1 MTFVFIAIILYFFI
15 LFAYLKKVLMAE
27 KELIALLKKVEANC
41 NRKMKTPADY
51 DFLAGVI
58 WDRIHESISS
68 STLKRMWGYAG
79 KETDARFATKTVLAR
94 FLGYKDWDDFVEQM
108 NSPEIE
114 SKQVVSQVIRTQN
127 LIKGQKIEVCWYPD
141 RRCVFQ
147 YEGGM
152 QFMVLISE
160 NSHLQAG
167 DTFMCGIFMLD
178 EPLLLDNV
186 VHQGM
191 QPTPYIAGSKSGL
204 TRIRMVE

>member
-1 MTFVFIAIILYFFI
+1 MTHNFVVIIL
-15 LFAYLKKVLMAE
+15 LFLFSLYIKKVLMVE
-27 KELIALLKKVEANC
+27 KEQVVLLRKVEANC
-41 NRKMKTPADY
+41 NRKMKTPADF

-58 WDRIHESISS
+58 WNAVHESISS
-68 STLKRMWGYAG
+68 STLKRVWGYAG
-79 KETDARFATKTVLAR
+79 KETDARFVTKTILSR
-94 FLGYKDWDDFVEQM
+94 YIGYKDWDDFVERL

-114 SKQVVSQVIRTQN
+114 SKQVVTQTIRTQN
-127 LIKGQKIEVCWYPD
+127 LVKGQKVEVCWYPD

-152 QFMVLISE
+152 QYTVLVSE

-204 TRIRMVE
+204 TSIRLVE